1 MRRWTASIV
10 LAGVLLTVA
19 GAACSDQDKQPPG
32 SVKLATE
39 KPTQPA
45 DALGQMEVAFEGNY
59 TREQIKPVLDHAMT
73 LYGLP
78 ITEENYSRT
87 ASALIVMRQENGVNE
102 MDILSYMIRS
112 HVPGVNLTFPE
123 AAAISAVFLAAGDK

>member
-1 MRRWTASIV
+1 MPRGIGLIV
-10 LAGVLLTVA
+10 LAVIVLAVA
-19 GAACSDQDKQPPG
+19 GAACNSQSTQRPG
-32 SVKLATE
+32 TV
-39 KPTQPA
+39 
-45 DALGQMEVAFEGNY
+45 DALGQIEVAFEGNY

-78 ITEENYSRT
+78 ITEENYSRA
-87 ASALIVMRQENGVNE
+87 ASTLIVMRKENRMNE